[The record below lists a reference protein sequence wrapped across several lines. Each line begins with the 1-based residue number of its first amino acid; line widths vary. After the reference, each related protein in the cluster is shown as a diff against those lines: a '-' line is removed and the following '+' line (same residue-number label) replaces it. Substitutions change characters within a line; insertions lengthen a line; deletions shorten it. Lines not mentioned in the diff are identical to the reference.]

1 MTGGRCKDIVAKGHT
16 GCVTC
21 SRRQLLLLMMLA
33 WLMLMMVLL
42 MVLLLQLLLL
52 LVKCRMLLL
61 LWLVNDVQI
70 GSLIG
75 QRRGRT
81 YAAVADAAKVRVR
94 VRQLM
99 TGQDGCGSH

>member
-1 MTGGRCKDIVAKGHT
+1 M
-16 GCVTC
+16 TC

-52 LVKCRMLLL
+52 LVKCRMLL